1 MGNWSYNPIYNWKGA
16 HLVFFFWLGI
26 HFPISDWLIAESG
39 TPGGTEVVSTAGEC
53 YGECPS
59 SIYTG
64 WILQG
69 FCWEIWSATGVI

>member
-1 MGNWSYNPIYNWKGA
+1 MKK
-16 HLVFFFWLGI
+16 
-26 HFPISDWLIAESG
+26 

-69 FCWEIWSATGVI
+69 FVGRIGHPIGVMNLPVFWGGQKSNNATVW